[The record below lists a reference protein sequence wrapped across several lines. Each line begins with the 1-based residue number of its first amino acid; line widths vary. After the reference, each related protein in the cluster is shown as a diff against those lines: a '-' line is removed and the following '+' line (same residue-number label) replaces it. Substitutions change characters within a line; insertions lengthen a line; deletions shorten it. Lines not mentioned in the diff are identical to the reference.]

1 MIGILFSSCN
11 SDDDAGNGDQ
21 NNPLTESLVELGIK
35 YGPEDKKF
43 LDLYKARSECPTPI
57 YFDAHANGQDT
68 SMPSEIVDNLNAA
81 DITVISWESITLI
94 NTPEETMIGWN
105 DAELMFQWL
114 IDNAKTYNLN
124 RSNIIIGGSSRGT
137 ILSWIYGH
145 RPNLN
150 VKGLY
155 AQRFTKTSL
164 VGSKLVATDR

>member
-1 MIGILFSSCN
+1 
-11 SDDDAGNGDQ
+11 
-21 NNPLTESLVELGIK
+21 
-35 YGPEDKKF
+35 
-43 LDLYKARSECPTPI
+43 
-57 YFDAHANGQDT
+57 
-68 SMPSEIVDNLNAA
+68 MPSEIVDNLNAA

-137 ILSWIYGH
+137 ILSWIYGD
-145 RPNLN
+145 RSNLN